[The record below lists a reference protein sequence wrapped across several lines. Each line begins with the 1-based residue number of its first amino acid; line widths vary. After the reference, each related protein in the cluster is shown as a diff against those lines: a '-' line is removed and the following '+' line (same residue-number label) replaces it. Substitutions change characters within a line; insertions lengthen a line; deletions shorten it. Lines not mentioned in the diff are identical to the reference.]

1 MLTHHLYNLDAPTTY
16 SSPIASGYHH
26 EMEPESGET
35 AQIVVDLKKLGV
47 DLDKDVGRSIQ
58 KSTDEVECPDV
69 SKESVL

>member
-1 MLTHHLYNLDAPTTY
+1 
-16 SSPIASGYHH
+16 
-26 EMEPESGET
+26 MEPESGET

-58 KSTDEVECPDV
+58 KSNDEVECPDV

>member
-1 MLTHHLYNLDAPTTY
+1 
-16 SSPIASGYHH
+16 
-26 EMEPESGET
+26 MEPDSGET

-58 KSTDEVECPDV
+58 KNTDEVECPDV